1 MRYGEIELE
10 GPFSMMDELR
20 QSSGV
25 AVLLCWR
32 ERSDSYQLL
41 QIAVA
46 SDVATEVKRML
57 SEDWTLVCDAK
68 LRVAVHY
75 ADANS
80 LDALRTQVLWASDTG
95 QELS

>member
-10 GPFSMMDELR
+10 GPYSTMDELR
-20 QSSGV
+20 QSAGV

-32 ERSDSYQLL
+32 EQSDSFQLL
-41 QIAVA
+41 EIGVA
-46 SDVATEVKRML
+46 TDVATEVKRML
-57 SEDWTLVCDAK
+57 SEDWSLACDGK

-75 ADANS
+75 CDANT
-80 LDALRTQVLWASDTG
+80 LDALRTQVLWASNTG